1 MTFGIFGDFEHRG
14 YIWRSAFL
22 KTDSLMTEKD
32 RLRIRTQIADM
43 YLDKRSKKKIK
54 GDDYEGRITTNNKS
68 YLLEGFWGQ
77 EFEVILETN
86 HGKSKLSLLVAE
98 PIDVSLN

>member
-1 MTFGIFGDFEHRG
+1 MIFNVFGDFKYKG
-14 YIWRSAFL
+14 YIWRSTFL
-22 KTDSLMTEKD
+22 ETDSLMSEED

-43 YLDKRSKKKIK
+43 YLDGKDKANIK

-68 YLLEGFWGQ
+68 YLVGSLWGQ
-77 EFEVILETN
+77 EFEAVLETN